1 MKATRALTESS
12 AAFADLGT
20 FLPLV
25 VGLIVLA
32 GVDPVGLLY
41 GFGLFALGTALFYRR
56 PIPVQPMKAT
66 AAMAVAGMI
75 GTEVLI
81 ATGMLLGL
89 TLILLSQTELTLKL
103 KRLIPPTILHGMRA
117 ALALTLITNA
127 YTIGVISV
135 YWTGALLLLLV
146 GLQFTALRAYSGLLI
161 LALGWMV
168 LGDSEI
174 PAAASGAIS
183 LPEIQFPQAAAF
195 TSALELAYLPQLALT
210 LTNALIL
217 TAVIA
222 QDYFPDD
229 KQPATEKR
237 LALSSGL
244 ANFLLAPL
252 GAIPM
257 CHGAGGLAAHHAM
270 GSRTGWSIAI
280 FGTTCILLAA
290 LFGEQVTYV
299 LTAVPL
305 EVVAVL
311 VLFAS
316 WHLAEPTRLFNVRPS
331 CQLIIAAMTLVA
343 LWGGLMTALVVGVA
357 LEWSISKYTQRRATP

>member
-32 GVDPVGLLY
+32 GVDPIGLLY

-89 TLILLSQTELTLKL
+89 TLIILSQTELTLKL

-117 ALALTLITNA
+117 ALALTLIANA
-127 YTIGVISV
+127 YAIGVISL
-135 YWTGALLLLLV
+135 YWTAALLILLI
-146 GLQFTALRAYSGLLI
+146 GLQFTVLRALSGLLI
-161 LALGWMV
+161 LALGWAA
-168 LGDSEI
+168 LGSTQM
-174 PAAASGAIS
+174 PAATMDAIS
-183 LPEIQFPQAAAF
+183 LPELQIPQLTAF
-195 TSALELAYLPQLALT
+195 ASALELAYLPQLALT

-222 QDYFPDD
+222 QDYFPNDR
-229 KQPATEKR
+229 KPANEKR
-237 LALSSGL
+237 LALSSGV
-244 ANFLLAPL
+244 ANFLLAPF

-257 CHGAGGLAAHHAM
+257 CHGAGGLSAHHAM

-290 LFGEQVTYV
+290 LFGEQVAHI

-316 WHLAEPTRLFNVRPS
+316 WHLAEPAKILKVRPS
-331 CQLIIAAMTLVA
+331 CQLIIAAMTIVA
-343 LWGGLMTALVVGVA
+343 LWGGLLTALVVGVA
-357 LEWSISKYTQRRATP
+357 LEWSITKYTQMKTTL